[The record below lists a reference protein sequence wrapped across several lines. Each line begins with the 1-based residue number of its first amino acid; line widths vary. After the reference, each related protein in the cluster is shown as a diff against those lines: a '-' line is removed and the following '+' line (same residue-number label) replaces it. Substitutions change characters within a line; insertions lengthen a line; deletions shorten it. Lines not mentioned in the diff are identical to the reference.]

1 MSSQLFVFIYVP
13 FSQLE
18 TLTLPNQHGGLNY
31 VLVSVSFM
39 LIVRDYFHSLLMSLE
54 ILPGNMFA
62 KNIIG
67 SFIFFLGI
75 TYLLNKN

>member
-1 MSSQLFVFIYVP
+1 M
-13 FSQLE
+13 
-18 TLTLPNQHGGLNY
+18 
-31 VLVSVSFM
+31 LVSVSFM
-39 LIVRDYFHSLLMSLE
+39 LIVRDYFHSVLMSLE